1 MIPVPLSIA
10 VLSASSFLSGPPVN
24 ANAGIATGTG
34 AAKAAGYGLTPVLAT
49 GAGTVLGAGYGL
61 TPREATAAGT
71 ACTPHVKFA
80 TILGTPHSGPATP
93 GHFAGDDPTSDV
105 GEPGNLGVDIGE
117 PDDPTGT

>member
-34 AAKAAGYGLTPVLAT
+34 AAKA
-49 GAGTVLGAGYGL
+49 AGYGL